1 MCNSKNVS
9 PNMDFYVVK
18 TLAILQAGCVNMD
31 FYVVK
36 TLAILQPG
44 CVSLRPNLNFNMISQ
59 SIKIR

>member
-1 MCNSKNVS
+1 
-9 PNMDFYVVK
+9 MDFYVVK